1 VTRRLASAIVVAA
14 LVAACRGK
22 SEPEAARPDAAPVPA
37 PDGRT
42 LAAENC
48 MMCHAEEMLRQQHL
62 TSAQWAAVVK
72 KMTTWGAPIEPEN
85 TDTLVAYLAATYGP
99 DAGPFEPAAMSPEAA
114 LAQLAPTD
122 DGPFAGGDATRG
134 GAMFASIC
142 SACHGAN
149 ARGQI
154 GPSLVDRPILR
165 RAGEVAAMVRTGR
178 GRMPPMP
185 GTADGQIA
193 DVLAYLRGLRGT

>member
-1 VTRRLASAIVVAA
+1 VTRRLGKAIVLVA

-22 SEPEAARPDAAPVPA
+22 SEPAATRPDAAPA
-37 PDGRT
+37 ADGRT
-42 LAAENC
+42 LAVENC

-85 TDTLVAYLAATYGP
+85 TDTLVAYLATTYGP
-99 DAGPFEPAAMSPEAA
+99 DAGPFEPAVISAEAA

-122 DGPFAGGDATRG
+122 DGPFAGGDAKRG

-142 SACHGAN
+142 AACHGAN

-165 RAGEVAAMVRTGR
+165 RAADVAGMVRTGR

-185 GTADGQIA
+185 GTTDGQIA
-193 DVLAYLRGLRGT
+193 DVLVYLRGLHGT